1 MPYYAHRSDDGRW
14 QTIAEHLEGTAK
26 LAQEYCIDLL
36 KPMAEKVAKYHDIG
50 KYAKTFQKRLEGA
63 SVSFCHAVC
72 GAIAYQ
78 EYANQRDVFTPMLTY
93 CIAGHHTGLMDGGT
107 RVDTPED
114 GTLAGC
120 LKRKVDYTGEN
131 DYTTYQEEY
140 LVQPLTAEEEQPALA
155 ELLSVRKDPF
165 EVLERY
171 AFFTKL
177 LFSCLTDADFL
188 DTERFCNPDTKRGM
202 QGDFKQALEILNHRF
217 SELPHATSLQQARS
231 RIQNQAFQNAEH
243 AESIAILDM
252 PTGSGKTLC
261 SLKLALSNA
270 IKHHKKRVIYVIPYT
285 SIIEQTADSFSKLF
299 GDVLP
304 VLQHHSNYTY
314 ETGKEEEPELAE
326 KMRKTC
332 ENWDAPLIITT
343 SVQFFQSFY
352 HYKSSALRKLHNLK
366 DSILIFDE
374 IHLIPTDLLQPC
386 LRAVGYVT
394 KYLNGEA
401 IFLSATMP
409 DYEKLFQRFLPDCKY
424 SQLITDHS
432 DFPFFK
438 KCMYQNLGETDYE
451 TIAAQAETCE
461 NALIIVNRKKT
472 AAEVYRLLQGKKF
485 HLSSY
490 MTPAHRS
497 ASIQEI
503 KACLK
508 RKEQITVVSTSLV
521 EAGVDLDFA
530 VVFREL
536 AGLDNILQAGGRC
549 NREGKRK
556 EATVFIFQTGERPRD
571 MDLQMRINKTEGLLR
586 TYEDLT
592 LHQSIL

>member
-1 MPYYAHRSDDGRW
+1 
-14 QTIAEHLEGTAK
+14 
-26 LAQEYCIDLL
+26 
-36 KPMAEKVAKYHDIG
+36 
-50 KYAKTFQKRLEGA
+50 
-63 SVSFCHAVC
+63 
-72 GAIAYQ
+72 
-78 EYANQRDVFTPMLTY
+78 
-93 CIAGHHTGLMDGGT
+93 
-107 RVDTPED
+107 
-114 GTLAGC
+114 
-120 LKRKVDYTGEN
+120 
-131 DYTTYQEEY
+131 
-140 LVQPLTAEEEQPALA
+140 
-155 ELLSVRKDPF
+155 
-165 EVLERY
+165 
-171 AFFTKL
+171 
-177 LFSCLTDADFL
+177 
-188 DTERFCNPDTKRGM
+188 
-202 QGDFKQALEILNHRF
+202 
-217 SELPHATSLQQARS
+217 
-231 RIQNQAFQNAEH
+231 
-243 AESIAILDM
+243 
-252 PTGSGKTLC
+252 
-261 SLKLALSNA
+261 
-270 IKHHKKRVIYVIPYT
+270 
-285 SIIEQTADSFSKLF
+285 
-299 GDVLP
+299 
-304 VLQHHSNYTY
+304 
-314 ETGKEEEPELAE
+314 
-326 KMRKTC
+326 
-332 ENWDAPLIITT
+332 
-343 SVQFFQSFY
+343 
-352 HYKSSALRKLHNLK
+352 
-366 DSILIFDE
+366 
-374 IHLIPTDLLQPC
+374 
-386 LRAVGYVT
+386 
-394 KYLNGEA
+394 
-401 IFLSATMP
+401 MP

-592 LHQSIL
+592 ASSCIKAYYDGIFQFHETQINENTIGRFHPQTKTFSEQKMQPNQIPFRSYANSFAYIRSDTTSIVINDESDEVCQSLIAQLKGGHTGVRRSLQKYSVTVYLNEFGSLLQEGVLDDFGTGIYVLLDSRHYDAEIGLQIEMQPFGIFL